1 MRLAGVLMLGSMVLA
16 CALPEA
22 HPAGEEAWRVSELAT
37 SLEVGVAAGE
47 VRLTLHVT
55 NATSA
60 RLEFTF
66 PTSQRY
72 DFVVEGVGGERLWRW
87 SDDRAFSQV
96 VTEAVLEPGETWT
109 MEAVWEHGG
118 RSGSHVAAGRV
129 TSQDRPVE
137 HRASFELP

>member
-1 MRLAGVLMLGSMVLA
+1 MRLAGWLMLGSMVLA

-22 HPAGEEAWRVSELAT
+22 RPAGEAAWAVGELAS
-37 SLEVGVAAGE
+37 SLEVGVAPGE
-47 VRLTLHVT
+47 VRLALHVT

-60 RLEFTF
+60 PLEFTF

-72 DFVVEGVGGERLWRW
+72 DFVVEGLGGERLWRW
-87 SDDRAFSQV
+87 SDDRAFTQV
-96 VTEAVLEPGETWT
+96 VTRAVLEPGETWT

-118 RSGSHVAAGRV
+118 RAGAHVAAGQL

-137 HRASFELP
+137 QRASFELP